1 MNDMKTYT
9 GFELGFTPTMMI
21 IKSKNDGIRNFG
33 CKIKFEKDYPLAGS
47 LYPAELNDELREW
60 FSLMGVVI
68 CDMNHNSFKYKVT
81 FPSEETKMLYI
92 LTFEGH

>member
-1 MNDMKTYT
+1 
-9 GFELGFTPTMMI
+9 
-21 IKSKNDGIRNFG
+21 
-33 CKIKFEKDYPLAGS
+33 